1 MKLSN
6 RVLSTEKLSYL
17 EVAKMAKSV
26 PDAIYLNIGEPD
38 FPTPTHI
45 VEAAKKAMDRGDTH
59 YTPDEGIAELRRAIA
74 EKESKRLGLDFGEEN
89 VIVTAGGT
97 GATYSTLMASIEPG
111 DEILLPDPFYSGY
124 YYAAQMAGGRLVG
137 ITQVEEEGFQVDIDE
152 LERKTSPRTKAMIV
166 VSPNNP
172 TGVLLNEKTLR
183 AMAERACEK
192 DLLVVS
198 DEVYHEFVFS
208 GDFRSIATFPGMKE
222 RTVVVNS
229 FSKTYAMTGW
239 RIGYAVG
246 PREIMEQTA
255 KASHSTGVCVSS
267 ISQYAALA
275 ALQGSQEPTKRMLE
289 EYRLRR
295 KILLDALRNIPQFQL
310 VEPQGAFFAFPN
322 TSATKMK
329 SMELFKYLLREARV
343 VTLPGYPFFG
353 DKGENHVRFSYS
365 VSTSRLKEA
374 MARITEAMAR
384 I

>member
-26 PDAIYLNIGEPD
+26 PDVIYLNIGEPD
-38 FPTPTHI
+38 FPTPMHI
-45 VEAAKKAMDRGDTH
+45 VEAAKKAMDRGETH
-59 YTPDEGIAELRRAIA
+59 YTPDEGITELRRAIA

-124 YYAAQMAGGRLVG
+124 YYAAQMAGGKLIG
-137 ITQVEEEGFQVDIDE
+137 ITQVEEDGFQVDVDE
-152 LERKTSPRTKAMIV
+152 LERKISPRTRAMIV

-183 AMAERACEK
+183 AMAEEACEK

-208 GDFRSIATFPGMKE
+208 GDFRSIATFPDMKE

-246 PREIMEQTA
+246 PKEIIEQAA
-255 KASHSTGVCVSS
+255 KTSHSTGVCVSS

-275 ALQGSQEPTKRMLE
+275 ALQGSQEPTRRMLE

-295 KILLDALRNIPQFQL
+295 KILLDSLRGIPQFHL

-322 TSATKMK
+322 TSATMMK
-329 SMELFKYLLREARV
+329 SMELFKYLLKEAKV

-353 DKGENHVRFSYS
+353 DKGEDHIRFSYS

-374 MARITEAMAR
+374 MAKIAEAMAR

>member
-17 EVAKMAKSV
+17 EVAKIAKSV

-45 VEAAKKAMDRGDTH
+45 VEAAKKAMDRGETH
-59 YTPDEGIAELRRAIA
+59 YTPDEGIVELRGAIA
-74 EKESKRLGLDFGEEN
+74 EKESKRLGLDLGEEN

-124 YYAAQMAGGRLVG
+124 YYAAQMAGGKLIG
-137 ITQVEEEGFQVDIDE
+137 ITQVEEDGFQVDVDE
-152 LERKTSPRTKAMIV
+152 LERKISPRTKVMIV

-183 AMAERACEK
+183 AMAEEACEK
-192 DLLVVS
+192 DLVVVS

-208 GDFRSIATFPGMKE
+208 GDFRSIATFPGMKD

-246 PREIMEQTA
+246 PREIIEQAA

-295 KILLDALRNIPQFQL
+295 KILLDSLRNIPQFHL

-329 SMELFKYLLREARV
+329 SMELFKYLLKEAKV

-353 DKGENHVRFSYS
+353 DKGEDHIRFSYS

-374 MARITEAMAR
+374 MAKIAEAMTR